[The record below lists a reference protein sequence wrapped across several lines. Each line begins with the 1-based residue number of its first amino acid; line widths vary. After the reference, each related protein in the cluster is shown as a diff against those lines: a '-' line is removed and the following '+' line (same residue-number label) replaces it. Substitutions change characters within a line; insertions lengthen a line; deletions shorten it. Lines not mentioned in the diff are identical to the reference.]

1 MRQKRKERKKKRG
14 RSLLHRG
21 SSQRGRRREKKRVAR
36 EKKVVVLELFL
47 SSYPSS
53 TSEKSGRTIRVT
65 ATSVILFFSSSSSS
79 HFTRARSPYPPSLS
93 LSRYRSSLRPFF
105 LSRWRSLR
113 VSGIRAT
120 ILRNGSYFLTACQCF
135 RSRSRCWYSQPVH
148 VTVVGFL
155 PLLRRRMINY
165 CGRPL
170 IP

>member
-65 ATSVILFFSSSSSS
+65 ATSVILFFSSSSS

>member
-65 ATSVILFFSSSSSS
+65 ATSVILFFSSSS

>member
-1 MRQKRKERKKKRG
+1 M
-14 RSLLHRG
+14 
-21 SSQRGRRREKKRVAR
+21 
-36 EKKVVVLELFL
+36 

-53 TSEKSGRTIRVT
+53 TSEKSGRTIQVT
-65 ATSVILFFSSSSSS
+65 ATSVILFF
-79 HFTRARSPYPPSLS
+79 FLS
-93 LSRYRSSLRPFF
+93 LLLLTSHVHVLHILHLSPSRATAPRSVLFF
-105 LSRWRSLR
+105 LSRWRSLC